1 MIRHYN
7 RCTANTFLTA
17 LSSSLSRLSYL
28 QLASALLTIAL
39 LLWGLDSLRYF
50 NRVFV
55 WMWTAAEAVA
65 ALLVKGVVGRAARG
79 EAGSLESKAALEQV
93 RR

>member
-7 RCTANTFLTA
+7 RCTAHSYLGA
-17 LSSSLSRLSYL
+17 LSAALSRLSYL
-28 QLASALLTIAL
+28 QLASALLTLAL

-65 ALLVKGVVGRAARG
+65 VLLVRGVVGRAARG